1 MAEQRKKLKV
11 AITGNP
17 NCGKTVLFNELTG
30 GRQHVGNWPGVTVEQ
45 RSGTHRVDGHE
56 LEIIDLPGT
65 YSLSPLTLDQL
76 VARDYVLSDEPDVII
91 NIVDA
96 SNLERNLFLTSQ
108 LLELELP
115 LVIALN
121 MMDVV
126 EVRGDKIDTEQLSR
140 LLGCPVVPIVATKRR
155 NLDGLIESVVAVA
168 EGKTKHK
175 PVRVNYGRDLEK
187 SIAVVKGYLTEH
199 EGFDFE
205 GPPRWQ
211 AIRLLER
218 DPEYLKKLDKV
229 EGGEE
234 LKELVA
240 TEYARMES
248 LLGEEPENHFNEAA
262 YGFAAGAIRE
272 TIRRN
277 ALGQA
282 KTTEKIDR
290 VLTHRIW
297 GLPIFGL
304 LMWLTFEVTFTLG
317 APFMGWIE
325 EGFGW
330 LAGLAASVIPEGL
343 LQSLI
348 VDGIIG
354 GVGGV
359 LVFVPNIL
367 FLFLMISILEDSG
380 YMARAAFVM
389 DRFMH
394 KLGLHGKSF
403 IPMVIG
409 FGCTVPAVMAART
422 LENPK
427 DRLVTI
433 LTVPLM
439 SCGAR
444 LPVYILLAGAFF
456 PAAYAGTIIFSIY
469 LLGIVLAVVMAKLL
483 RSTVLKG
490 DRDPFVMELPSYH
503 IPTVKAVLFHAS
515 QRAWLYMRK
524 AGTIIL
530 FAMVIIWALT
540 IFPGEPEDPA
550 FFEELRLTAGET
562 FLDTQED
569 IAFGLGLSYVVE
581 DFAPTG
587 EAPYVPWLAEN
598 DELLA
603 LTEGIGNAHEDF
615 NAIVEDGELEEGSAD
630 YTTAERGLADSL
642 ATLSTS
648 EETPY
653 SAALAVSGETLYSAA
668 ERLYEAQS
676 LYSTE
681 LTMISAAEESARLK
695 ITPLGY
701 IGRGLSYVFYPLGF
715 DWKIS
720 SALVAGFAAKEIVV
734 GTLGILYS
742 IGEVD
747 ESSTELQERI
757 NTELNEQS
765 NGGGWLTA
773 LTLMVFVLIYV
784 PCVAVLAVIKRETGS
799 WKWVGFSIL
808 YLTGLAY
815 AVAGLTRLIG
825 SLWL

>member
-1 MAEQRKKLKV
+1 LAEHRKKLKI

-56 LEIIDLPGT
+56 LEVVDLPGT
-65 YSLSPLTLDQL
+65 YSLSPLTPDQM
-76 VARDYVLSDEPDVII
+76 VARDYIVSDEPDVIV

-126 EVRGDKIDTEQLSR
+126 EARGDKIDTKQLSQ

-155 NLDGLIESVVAVA
+155 NLDGLIESVIAVA

-175 PVRVNYGRDLEK
+175 PVRVNYGKDLEK
-187 SIAVVKGYLTEH
+187 SIATVTAWLDGH
-199 EGFDFE
+199 EAISLG
-205 GPPRWQ
+205 GSRRWQ
-211 AIRLLER
+211 AIRLLEG
-218 DPEYLKKLDKV
+218 DPEYLKKLD
-229 EGGEE
+229 ELEDGEE
-234 LKELVA
+234 LKKLVA

-277 ALGQA
+277 ALGRA

-330 LAGLAASVIPEGL
+330 LARLATSVIPEGL
-343 LQSLI
+343 FQSLI

-367 FLFLMISILEDSG
+367 FLFIMISILEDSG

-444 LPVYILLAGAFF
+444 LPVYILLVGAFF
-456 PAAYAGTIIFSIY
+456 PAAYAGTIIFGIY
-469 LLGIVLAVVMAKLL
+469 LLGIVLAVVMAKLF
-483 RSTVLKG
+483 RGTILKG

-503 IPTVKAVLFHAS
+503 IPTVKAVLLHAG
-515 QRAWLYMRK
+515 QRGWLYMRK

-540 IFPGEPEDPA
+540 AFPGEPEDPA
-550 FFEELRLTAGET
+550 VFEDMRLTSGTEFTEA
-562 FLDTQED
+562 QVK
-569 IAFGLGLSYVVE
+569 IAAGLGYTAAVAEGSPYLSILSE
-581 DFAPTG
+581 DTALQSLT
-587 EAPYVPWLAEN
+587 EAIAATHEEFNTAIEDDELAETSPEYN
-598 DELLA
+598 
-603 LTEGIGNAHEDF
+603 
-615 NAIVEDGELEEGSAD
+615 IVENRFEA
-630 YTTAERGLADSL
+630 RL
-642 ATLSTS
+642 ATLSTNGLLF
-648 EETPY
+648 
-653 SAALAVSGETLYSAA
+653 SAASQ
-668 ERLYEAQS
+668 LYEAES
-676 LYSTE
+676 RYTTE
-681 LTMISAAEESARLK
+681 LAMIGAAEESARLK
-695 ITPLGY
+695 VTPLGY
-701 IGRGLSYVFYPLGF
+701 IGQGLSYVFYPLGF
-715 DWKIS
+715 DWKVS

-747 ESSTELQERI
+747 ESSSELQERI
-757 NTELNEQS
+757 AAELNEQS
-765 NGGGWLTA
+765 DGGGWLTA

-808 YLTGLAY
+808 YLTVLAY

>member
-56 LEIIDLPGT
+56 LEVVDLPGT
-65 YSLSPLTLDQL
+65 YSLSPLTPDQM
-76 VARDYVLSDEPDVII
+76 VARDYIVSDEPDVII

-126 EVRGDKIDTEQLSR
+126 EARGDKIDTEQLSQ

-155 NLDGLIESVVAVA
+155 NLDGLIESVIAVA

-175 PVRVNYGRDLEK
+175 QVRVNYGKDLER
-187 SIAVVKGYLTEH
+187 SIATVSTWLEEH
-199 EGFDFE
+199 ETVSLG
-205 GPPRWQ
+205 GSRRWQ
-211 AIRLLER
+211 AIRLLEG
-218 DPEYLKKLDKV
+218 DPEYLQKLEELED
-229 EGGEE
+229 GEE
-234 LKELVA
+234 LKGLVA
-240 TEYARMES
+240 AEYARMES

-277 ALGQA
+277 ALGRA

-330 LAGLAASVIPEGL
+330 LAGLAASIIPEGL
-343 LQSLI
+343 LQSLV

-444 LPVYILLAGAFF
+444 LPVYILLVGAFF
-456 PAAYAGTIIFSIY
+456 PAAYAGTIIFGIY

-483 RSTVLKG
+483 RGTILKG

-503 IPTVKAVLFHAS
+503 IPTVKAVLLHAG
-515 QRAWLYMRK
+515 QRGWLYMRK

-540 IFPGEPEDPA
+540 AFPGEPENPA
-550 FFEELRLTAGET
+550 AFEEMRLTSVAEFT
-562 FLDTQED
+562 ETQEE
-569 IAFGLGLSYVVE
+569 IAFGLGLSYAVE
-581 DFAPTG
+581 DFAPTV
-587 EAPYVPWLAEN
+587 EAPYIPWLAEN
-598 DELLA
+598 AGLLT
-603 LTEGIGNAHEDF
+603 LTEGVGDAHEDF
-615 NAIVEDGELEEGSAD
+615 SATVEDDELAEGSAD
-630 YTTAERGLADSL
+630 YATAENELEESLTALSADESL
-642 ATLSTS
+642 YT
-648 EETPY
+648 
-653 SAALAVSGETLYSAA
+653 AASQ
-668 ERLYEAQS
+668 LYEAES
-676 LYSTE
+676 RYTTE
-681 LTMISAAEESARLK
+681 LAMIGAAEESARLK
-695 ITPLGY
+695 VTPLGY

-715 DWKIS
+715 DWKVS

-747 ESSTELQERI
+747 ESSSELQERI
-757 NTELNEQS
+757 SAELNEQS
-765 NGGGWLTA
+765 DGGGWLTA